1 MGNDIADLIR
11 HGETSRVQFKL
22 RFTTQKE
29 IAREMA
35 AFANCEGGVII
46 FGVEDKTG
54 SVSGLSYSEIQETS
68 RELANA
74 ANEQVKPQVYITTD
88 VADTDGGMVL
98 ICRIPEGRSKP
109 YKDIGGTIWIKQG
122 ADKRRVTENSE
133 ILGLFQNSD
142 AYKADLTG
150 IPETSVSDLDTLALN
165 GFFENVY
172 HRKISEFGVAPDKL
186 LRAARITDKEGR
198 LTAAGLLFFGS
209 YPQLYLPWFTIK
221 AVAFRGNDIA
231 GTDYD
236 DSRDIEGTI
245 PAMFREGMHWVKSF
259 LRRPQNG
266 KGFNSTG
273 DLEIPEP
280 VLEELLQN
288 ALVHIDLLKPA
299 AIRLL
304 VFSDRVEIINPG
316 CLPGN
321 QTVDEIKL
329 GNSHPRNFQLANF
342 CAKIMPYRGLG
353 SGIPRACAMDS
364 SIEFVNSKEGNQFKA
379 IIRRIPSENVP
390 DKTENVPNGD
400 KNVPDKSENV
410 PNGDKNVPDK
420 SENAPNGD
428 LNIPSEILDALS
440 SAGEKE
446 AVTSRWKTILSFMK
460 QDNTVSTMDIA
471 AKLNVSDKTVKRD
484 IQSMNSFIRVQ
495 WIGSRRYGHWE
506 IAAV

>member
-209 YPQLYLPWFTIK
+209 YPQLYL
-221 AVAFRGNDIA
+221 
-231 GTDYD
+231 
-236 DSRDIEGTI
+236 
-245 PAMFREGMHWVKSF
+245 
-259 LRRPQNG
+259 
-266 KGFNSTG
+266 
-273 DLEIPEP
+273 
-280 VLEELLQN
+280 
-288 ALVHIDLLKPA
+288 LVHY
-299 AIRLL
+299 
-304 VFSDRVEIINPG
+304 
-316 CLPGN
+316 
-321 QTVDEIKL
+321 Q
-329 GNSHPRNFQLANF
+329 
-342 CAKIMPYRGLG
+342 
-353 SGIPRACAMDS
+353 
-364 SIEFVNSKEGNQFKA
+364 
-379 IIRRIPSENVP
+379 
-390 DKTENVPNGD
+390 
-400 KNVPDKSENV
+400 
-410 PNGDKNVPDK
+410 
-420 SENAPNGD
+420 
-428 LNIPSEILDALS
+428 
-440 SAGEKE
+440 
-446 AVTSRWKTILSFMK
+446 
-460 QDNTVSTMDIA
+460 
-471 AKLNVSDKTVKRD
+471 
-484 IQSMNSFIRVQ
+484 
-495 WIGSRRYGHWE
+495 GSRIQGQ
-506 IAAV
+506 

>member
-1 MGNDIADLIR
+1 
-11 HGETSRVQFKL
+11 
-22 RFTTQKE
+22 
-29 IAREMA
+29 
-35 AFANCEGGVII
+35 
-46 FGVEDKTG
+46 
-54 SVSGLSYSEIQETS
+54 
-68 RELANA
+68 
-74 ANEQVKPQVYITTD
+74 
-88 VADTDGGMVL
+88 MVL

-410 PNGDKNVPDK
+410 PNGD
-420 SENAPNGD
+420 

>member
-1 MGNDIADLIR
+1 
-11 HGETSRVQFKL
+11 
-22 RFTTQKE
+22 
-29 IAREMA
+29 MA

-245 PAMFREGMHWVKSF
+245 PAMFRRECTGSSHFSEGLRTARDSTAQVIWKYRSQSLRNCFKTHWFTLIS
-259 LRRPQNG
+259 
-266 KGFNSTG
+266 
-273 DLEIPEP
+273 
-280 VLEELLQN
+280 
-288 ALVHIDLLKPA
+288 
-299 AIRLL
+299 
-304 VFSDRVEIINPG
+304 
-316 CLPGN
+316 
-321 QTVDEIKL
+321 
-329 GNSHPRNFQLANF
+329 
-342 CAKIMPYRGLG
+342 
-353 SGIPRACAMDS
+353 
-364 SIEFVNSKEGNQFKA
+364 
-379 IIRRIPSENVP
+379 
-390 DKTENVPNGD
+390 
-400 KNVPDKSENV
+400 
-410 PNGDKNVPDK
+410 
-420 SENAPNGD
+420 
-428 LNIPSEILDALS
+428 
-440 SAGEKE
+440 
-446 AVTSRWKTILSFMK
+446 
-460 QDNTVSTMDIA
+460 
-471 AKLNVSDKTVKRD
+471 
-484 IQSMNSFIRVQ
+484 
-495 WIGSRRYGHWE
+495 
-506 IAAV
+506 